1 MHFSFQHSAPRL
13 RQYLTFWVL
22 LFSLSQSTV
31 FAQQPPLTSLAW
43 ADSLAKQTL
52 QNEGLFTVF
61 GGLKPISTVQHISFS
76 IDTLTGKLLDEK
88 EAAARMRVLQDSFRF
103 LADEQVG
110 FVLIPFRAVYGQSRG
125 FELLVFHR
133 EALKKRIATHED
145 FFLKRGVFP
154 DSPAER
160 LLTLYEFEEKL
171 DRFRAY
177 GYFFG
182 YPDAAVDFFV
192 QAARHQEETGDFV
205 SRDFFQIP
213 VASAKEGHFV
223 YAIPKGAEPGQEDLA
238 LRAKAAELL
247 DQYLEERAARV
258 SEQPRPLEYLQLF
271 HHMRRL
277 EQE

>member
-1 MHFSFQHSAPRL
+1 MSCLLLLLS
-13 RQYLTFWVL
+13 LTL
-22 LFSLSQSTV
+22 PTV
-31 FAQQPPLTSLAW
+31 FAQQPPLTALEW

-61 GGLKPISTVQHISFS
+61 GGVKPISTVQHISFA
-76 IDTLTGKLLDEK
+76 IDTLTGKLLDEE
-88 EAAARMRVLQDSFRF
+88 EAAARMRAIQDSFRF

-110 FVLIPFRAVYGQSRG
+110 FVLIPFRAVYGKSRG

-133 EALKKRIATHED
+133 QALENRIAAQRD

-154 DSPAER
+154 DSPAEQ
-160 LLTLYEFEEKL
+160 LLTLYEFEEKF

-192 QAARHQEETGDFV
+192 EAARHQEETGDFV
-205 SRDFFQIP
+205 TRDFFQIP

-223 YAIPKGAEPGQEDLA
+223 YAIPKDSEPSAEDLA
-238 LRAKAAELL
+238 LRA
-247 DQYLEERAARV
+247 RAAQLLSRYEEVRDSRV
-258 SEQPRPLEYLQLF
+258 SETSRPFAFLELF
-271 HHMRRL
+271 QEMRRL
-277 EQE
+277 DAQ